1 VAARL
6 DGPRPAPALRRGD
19 HRCIADGRPPEI
31 IAAFGLDRF
40 GAGTLVGEKG
50 AAAVGH

>member
-1 VAARL
+1 MAA
-6 DGPRPAPALRRGD
+6 
-19 HRCIADGRPPEI
+19 CIAHGKPPEI

-40 GAGTLVGEKG
+40 DEGLLVGEKG